1 MIPTPNSERLSKNM
15 SNINGIELRQL
26 VCNNAYQPRW
36 ESYEL
41 GELGPQEVRVKSE
54 LTAAKHGTEKSELLG
69 KAIYTSAPYTEG
81 KVFDRSQR
89 QNHDATQWRAV
100 GNTTV
105 GSVIEV
111 GSDVSHLKEGDRVYL
126 YGGFKSVHQGS
137 HFKQLTDGLIP
148 EAACCI
154 DPADFAMAAVRDGN
168 VRIGERVIVSGMGAI
183 GLFAVQFARLSGAVD
198 LVAVDPIE
206 ARRKLALQHGA
217 TKVVDPNEIDDLG
230 MASRQWFHDG
240 ADVVIEASGSYAAL
254 NQAIRAVRYAGKV
267 IPLAMYTGDSSA
279 LELGEEF
286 HFNQIDIISARACS
300 HPQRELYWSES
311 RIVETLLKLFISD
324 DLHPYGLPNPIVSPD
339 KLPETYGKIYHAPE
353 EVIKVAVR
361 W

>member
-1 MIPTPNSERLSKNM
+1 M
-15 SNINGIELRQL
+15 SSVNGTELKQL

-41 GELGPQEVRVKSE
+41 EDLGAQEVRVKSE

-69 KAIYTSAPYTEG
+69 KAIYTNAPYTEG
-81 KVFDRSQR
+81 KVFDRSQKR
-89 QNHDATQWRAV
+89 NHDATQWNVV

-111 GSDVSHLKEGDRVYL
+111 GSDVTHLKEGDKVYAH
-126 YGGFKSVHQGS
+126 GGFRSVHQGS
-137 HFKQLTDGLIP
+137 HFKQLSNGLTP

-154 DPADFAMAAVRDGN
+154 DPANFAMAAVRDGK

-206 ARRKLALQHGA
+206 ARRELALQHGA
-217 TKVVDPNEIDDLG
+217 TKAVDPNETDDLG
-230 MASRQWFHDG
+230 MASREWFPDG

-254 NQAIRAVRYAGKV
+254 NQAIRAARYAGKV
-267 IPLAMYTGDSSA
+267 IPLAMYTGDPSA

-311 RIVETLLKLFISD
+311 RIVETLLKLFISG
-324 DLHPYGLPNPIVSPD
+324 DLHPHGLPSPIVSPD
-339 KLPETYGKIYHAPE
+339 ELPEAYGKIYHAPE

>member
-26 VCNNAYQPRW
+26 VCNNEYQPRW

-154 DPADFAMAAVRDGN
+154 DPADIAMAAVRDGN
-168 VRIGERVIVSGMGAI
+168 VRIGVRVIVSGMGAI

-324 DLHPYGLPNPIVSPD
+324 NLHPHGLPNPIVSPD